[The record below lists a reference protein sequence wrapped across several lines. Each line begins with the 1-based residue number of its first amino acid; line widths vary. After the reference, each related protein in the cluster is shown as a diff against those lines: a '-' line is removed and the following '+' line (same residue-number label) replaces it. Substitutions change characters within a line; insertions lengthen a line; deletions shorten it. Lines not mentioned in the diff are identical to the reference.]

1 MDVLTL
7 AAVDQLAL
15 MDRGAL
21 SARELLEAALA
32 RVDAENPVLN
42 AVVAQ
47 DRAAARV
54 AADASDRRRAAG
66 QARPLEGLPITIKDA
81 FDTAGLVSTAGAP
94 VHRDRVPEAD
104 APVVARLRAAGAVI
118 YGKSNVP
125 TFSGDFQTENPVYGR
140 TLHPL
145 DHARSPG
152 GSSGGAAAA
161 TLAGMSAFELGSD
174 LGGSI
179 RWPAHCCGLFG
190 HKPSWGRVSTRGH
203 VPPAP
208 GTAVDADL
216 VVAGPLARAAEDLEP
231 LLRVMA
237 GPADP
242 RAPAPD
248 FAPARLAS
256 PRGLRLALWS
266 DEPGASVAADVR
278 QCVEAAAGRLAAAG
292 ASVDER
298 ARPGFSFAEC
308 FEVFALLQHAMIAAG
323 LPKKIRDRLAEEAAT
338 YPADDRSHRALQTR
352 AARLDAATW
361 AALQERR
368 RALKRAWA
376 AFFASYDAVLMPVA
390 PVTALSHDPTPDFH
404 ARRIVV
410 DGRERPYFDLMHWAA
425 LATVAHL
432 PATVAPAGRSR
443 EGLPVGVQ
451 IVGAEGADL
460 TTIGIARMMSASGAD
475 AQAG

>member
-7 AAVDQLAL
+7 PAVDQLAL
-15 MDRGAL
+15 LDRRAL

-47 DRAAARV
+47 DGTAARA

-66 QARPLEGLPITIKDA
+66 EARPLEGLPITIKDA
-81 FDTAGLVSTAGAP
+81 FDVAGLVSTAGAP
-94 VHRDRVPEAD
+94 AYRDRVPETD

-118 YGKSNVP
+118 FGKSNVP
-125 TFSGDFQTENPVYGR
+125 TFSGDFRTENPVYGR

-161 TLAGMSAFELGSD
+161 TLVGMSAFELGSD

-216 VVAGPLARAAEDLEP
+216 VVAGPLARAAQDLEP

-242 RAPAPD
+242 SAPAPA
-248 FAPARLAS
+248 FAPARADA

-266 DEPGASVAADVR
+266 DEPGAEVATEIR
-278 QCVEAAAGRLAAAG
+278 QGVEAAAERLAAAG
-292 ASVDER
+292 AVVHDR
-298 ARPGFSFAEC
+298 ARPAFSFAES

-323 LPKKIRDRLAEEAAT
+323 LPKTVRDRLAEEAAT
-338 YPADDRSHRALQTR
+338 YAPDDRSHRALQTR

-361 AALQERR
+361 AGLQERR

-376 AFFASYDAVLMPVA
+376 AFFVDFDAVLMPAA
-390 PVTALSHDPTPDFH
+390 PVVALPHDATQDVQ

-410 DGRERPYFDLMHWAA
+410 NGRERPYFDLMHWAA
-425 LATVAHL
+425 HATVAHC
-432 PATVAPAGRSR
+432 PATVAPAGRTA

-460 TTIGIARMMSASGAD
+460 TTIGIARLLSD
-475 AQAG
+475 LQA